1 MTDKN
6 EEDMSY
12 MERVEKIREE
22 KQNKDRVNS
31 SSGSEDPEMTKKI
44 VIFLGSF
51 LSLGLLIGFIAIG
64 ELGVGIIVAGIAIV
78 VLIALANVDDEAWEE
93 FLEEAERAKQQQ
105 EDGSSESD
113 SKRICSSCGWQNPSN
128 NNFCHDCG
136 SELS

>member
-6 EEDMSY
+6 EGDMSY

-22 KQNKDRVNS
+22 KQGKDK
-31 SSGSEDPEMTKKI
+31 EMAKKI

-64 ELGVGIIVAGIAIV
+64 ELGAGIIVAGIAIV
-78 VLIALANVDDEAWEE
+78 VSIALANVEDEAWEE
-93 FLEEAERAKQQQ
+93 FFLEELERAKQQQ
-105 EDGSSESD
+105 EDGPSESD
-113 SKRICSSCGWQNPSN
+113 PKRICSSCGWQNPSN

-136 SELS
+136 SKLS

>member
-6 EEDMSY
+6 EGDMSY

-22 KQNKDRVNS
+22 KQDKDKVNS
-31 SSGSEDPEMTKKI
+31 ASGSQDPEMAKKI

-64 ELGVGIIVAGIAIV
+64 ELGAGIIVAGIAIV
-78 VLIALANVDDEAWEE
+78 VLIALANVEDEAWEE

-113 SKRICSSCGWQNPSN
+113 PKRICSSCGWQNPSN
-128 NNFCHDCG
+128 NKFCHDCG
-136 SELS
+136 SKLS